1 MKKKLIYVLCALL
14 VLSGVFIYIFLNKD
28 KDTSNEKIAKNDP
41 EIEKLV
47 GISQAEMSSFVFVT
61 QESESNHILNINLTP
76 FLNFIVEQKEIESFK
91 ILNFKGIN
99 SRSEV
104 VLIPP
109 TDLSLDTL
117 SRTFLFTTQD
127 SITQQ
132 DIQASADSFV
142 YSVLSTASKFN
153 EINTT
158 GILTPYF
165 GVIIK
170 DIGRVNYKEIM
181 DRDGSFDGGKYL
193 EYSKVALETLDTE
206 IQFDINIQFTDGTKY
221 NKRFKGT
228 LLGEAFATE
237 TSPMI
242 TLKVVE

>member
-47 GISQAEMSSFVFVT
+47 GISQAEMSSFVFVI

-127 SITQQ
+127 SITQV
-132 DIQASADSFV
+132 DIKGASDNIV
-142 YSVLSTASKFN
+142 YSVVSQATKFN

-170 DIGRVNYKEIM
+170 DIGRVNYKEII

>member
-76 FLNFIVEQKEIESFK
+76 FLNFIVEQKEIRSFK
-91 ILNFKGIN
+91 ISNFKGTN
-99 SRSEV
+99 ATSEV
-104 VLIPP
+104 ILIPP
-109 TDLSLDTL
+109 TDLSQDTV

-153 EINTT
+153 EINSK
-158 GILTPYF
+158 GVVTPYF

-181 DRDGSFDGGKYL
+181 DRDGNFDGGKYL

>member
-47 GISQAEMSSFVFVT
+47 GISQAEMSSFVFVI

-153 EINTT
+153 EINSK
-158 GILTPYF
+158 GVVTPYF

>member
-153 EINTT
+153 EINSK
-158 GILTPYF
+158 GVVTPYF

>member
-47 GISQAEMSSFVFVT
+47 GISQAEMSSFVFVI

-153 EINTT
+153 EINSK
-158 GILTPYF
+158 GVVTPYF

-170 DIGRVNYKEIM
+170 DIGRVNYKEII

>member
-47 GISQAEMSSFVFVT
+47 GISQAEMSSFVFVI

-127 SITQQ
+127 SITQV
-132 DIQASADSFV
+132 DIKGASDNIV
-142 YSVLSTASKFN
+142 YSVVSQATKFN

-165 GVIIK
+165 GIIIK

>member
-127 SITQQ
+127 SITQV
-132 DIQASADSFV
+132 DIKGASDNIV
-142 YSVLSTASKFN
+142 YSVVSQATKFN

-170 DIGRVNYKEIM
+170 DIGRVNYKEII
-181 DRDGSFDGGKYL
+181 DRDGIFDGSKYL
-193 EYSKVALETLDTE
+193 EYSKVALENLNTE
-206 IQFDINIQFTDGTKY
+206 IRFDINIEFTDGKTY

-228 LLGEAFATE
+228 LRGEAFKTE

-242 TLKVVE
+242 TLQVVE

>member
-153 EINTT
+153 EINSK
-158 GILTPYF
+158 GVVTPYF

-170 DIGRVNYKEIM
+170 DIGRVNYKEII

>member
-1 MKKKLIYVLCALL
+1 MKKRLILVLVALL
-14 VLSGVFIYIFLNKD
+14 ILSGVFIYIFLNKD

-99 SRSEV
+99 SRSEI

-127 SITQQ
+127 SITQV
-132 DIQASADSFV
+132 DIKGASDNIV
-142 YSVLSTASKFN
+142 YSVVSQATKFN

-170 DIGRVNYKEIM
+170 DIGRVNYKEII
-181 DRDGSFDGGKYL
+181 DRDGL
-193 EYSKVALETLDTE
+193 
-206 IQFDINIQFTDGTKY
+206 
-221 NKRFKGT
+221 
-228 LLGEAFATE
+228 
-237 TSPMI
+237 
-242 TLKVVE
+242 

>member
-14 VLSGVFIYIFLNKD
+14 VLSGVLIYIFLNKEEN
-28 KDTSNEKIAKNDP
+28 TSSGKIVKNTP
-41 EIEKLV
+41 EIEKSV
-47 GISQAEMSSFVFVT
+47 EISQAEMSSFVFVT

-91 ILNFKGIN
+91 ISNFKGIN
-99 SRSEV
+99 STSEV

-109 TDLSLDTL
+109 TDLSQDTL

-132 DIQASADSFV
+132 DIQASADSIV
-142 YSVLSTASKFN
+142 YSVASMASKFN
-153 EINTT
+153 EINSK
-158 GILTPYF
+158 GIVTPYF

-170 DIGRVNYKEIM
+170 DIGRVNYKEII

-193 EYSKVALETLDTE
+193 QYSKVALEALDTE

>member
-117 SRTFLFTTQD
+117 SRTFLFSTQD

-153 EINTT
+153 EINSK
-158 GILTPYF
+158 GVLTPYF

-170 DIGRVNYKEIM
+170 DIGRVNYKEII

-193 EYSKVALETLDTE
+193 EYSKVALEALDTE
-206 IQFDINIQFTDGTKY
+206 IQFDINIEFTDGEKY
-221 NKRFKGT
+221 NKRFQGT
-228 LLGEAFATE
+228 LKGESFATE

-242 TLKVVE
+242 TLQVVE

>member
-14 VLSGVFIYIFLNKD
+14 VLSGVFIYIFLNKG

-91 ILNFKGIN
+91 ILNFKGTN
-99 SRSEV
+99 ATSEV
-104 VLIPP
+104 ILIPP
-109 TDLSLDTL
+109 TDLSQDTV

-127 SITQQ
+127 SITQV
-132 DIQASADSFV
+132 DIKGASDNIV
-142 YSVLSTASKFN
+142 YSVVSQATKFN

-170 DIGRVNYKEIM
+170 DIGRVNYKEII

>member
-1 MKKKLIYVLCALL
+1 MKKKLIFVLIALL
-14 VLSGVFIYIFLNKD
+14 ILSGVLIYILLNKGEN
-28 KDTSNEKIAKNDP
+28 TSNEKIAKNDP

-127 SITQQ
+127 SITQV
-132 DIQASADSFV
+132 DIKGASDNIV
-142 YSVLSTASKFN
+142 YSVVSQATKFN

>member
-47 GISQAEMSSFVFVT
+47 GISQAEMSSFVFVI

-127 SITQQ
+127 SITQV
-132 DIQASADSFV
+132 DIKGASDNIV
-142 YSVLSTASKFN
+142 YSVVSQATKFN

-158 GILTPYF
+158 GIVTPYF

-181 DRDGSFDGGKYL
+181 DRDGNFDGGKYL

>member
-127 SITQQ
+127 SITQV
-132 DIQASADSFV
+132 DIKGASDNIV
-142 YSVLSTASKFN
+142 YSVVSQATKFN